1 MGKRWSKCRSE
12 NLRAQ
17 GTPRSSA
24 EGPAR
29 RGRGQEGRGE
39 GWATLV
45 TRAGLRWISWESWP
59 PYAEAPHGVPGEK
72 QGGERKA
79 IGIGIKTKMNKI

>member
-1 MGKRWSKCRSE
+1 MENLEAEGPWRAARYPRGQEQARERPGGEGVGKRWSKCRSE

-45 TRAGLRWISWESWP
+45 TRAGL
-59 PYAEAPHGVPGEK
+59 
-72 QGGERKA
+72 
-79 IGIGIKTKMNKI
+79 

>member
-1 MGKRWSKCRSE
+1 MVPGELLGIHGDKSRQERGRGGEGVGKRWSKCRSE

-45 TRAGLRWISWESWP
+45 TRAGL
-59 PYAEAPHGVPGEK
+59 
-72 QGGERKA
+72 
-79 IGIGIKTKMNKI
+79 